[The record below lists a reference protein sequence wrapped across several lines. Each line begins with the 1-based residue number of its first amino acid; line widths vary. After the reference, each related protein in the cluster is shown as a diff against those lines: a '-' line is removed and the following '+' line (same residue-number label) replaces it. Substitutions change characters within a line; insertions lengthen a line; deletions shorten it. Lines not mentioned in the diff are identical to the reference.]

1 MRQFF
6 KVVLA
11 STVGTFLAFG
21 FLFLMVASV
30 LVAISSGG
38 VDGLDPNMGA
48 VRDKS
53 VLLLNLDG
61 TLQDKTSRG
70 PLLSAI
76 ASYNRPP
83 ELDLFEISQV
93 LDKAG
98 QDDQVKGLLL
108 HFKSLRSGLANAEAL
123 RRKIVEFKSSGKFVI
138 AYSESYTELAYMIA
152 TAADEIVLYPKG
164 YFEWDGLFSTVSYV
178 KNTLQKLEVVPQVFR
193 AGKYKS
199 AIEPFISEKMSPE
212 SRQQIEEII
221 SVAWGQI
228 RKHTA
233 EKTKLSEEELEDLA
247 ENAEVLT
254 AEQAFQK
261 GFVNLLASFE
271 EIENKLVELTGV
283 EDKPR
288 YTHWSGYHKHS
299 ILPSLAGGPKEKV
312 ALLFTD
318 GGISSQDRDGEG
330 ISSDSLVKVL
340 DEIRR
345 DEDIKAVVIRVN
357 SPGGSALASDVIWTS
372 SQWLKEA
379 KPVVTSFGNV
389 AASGGYYMSAGSQYI
404 FAEPTTITGSIGVFG
419 LSFATQDFWNKKIGM
434 TFDTVKSHRFSDLE
448 SLVREFDPTERLKM
462 QTMIDQIYDDFLGV
476 VVKGRATLKDREQ
489 AHEIAQGRVWIGAR
503 AKEIGLVDE
512 LGGLDQAI
520 AKVAELAELSSYKVE
535 IYPKPKSTLEQ
546 FMAQIGE
553 VSVFAIQSLIP
564 EGLQTVF
571 QQSLITHKKEMKD
584 QIMTRLPFDI
594 VIE

>member
-1 MRQFF
+1 MRQFL

-11 STVGTFLAFG
+11 STLGTFLALG

-30 LVAISSGG
+30 LVAFSSGG
-38 VDGLDPNMGA
+38 VDGLDPSMGA

-53 VLLLNLDG
+53 VLRLNLDG
-61 TLQDKTSRG
+61 ILQDKTTRG
-70 PLLSAI
+70 SLISSI
-76 ASYNRPP
+76 TNYNAPP

-93 LDKAG
+93 LDKAR
-98 QDDQVKGLLL
+98 QDDQIKGLFL

-123 RRKIVEFKSSGKFVI
+123 RRKIVEFKGSGKFVI
-138 AYSESYTELAYMIA
+138 AYSETYSELAYMVA
-152 TAADEIVLYPKG
+152 SAADEVVLYPKG

-178 KNTLQKLEVVPQVFR
+178 KNTLQKLDVVPQVFR

-199 AIEPFISEKMSPE
+199 AIEPFISDKMSPE

-228 RKHTA
+228 RKHAA

-247 ENAEVLT
+247 EKADVIT
-254 AEQAFQK
+254 ADQAFQK

-271 EIENKLVELTGV
+271 EVENKLVELTGV
-283 EDKPR
+283 EDEPR
-288 YTHWSGYHKHS
+288 YSHWRGYLKNN
-299 ILPSLAGGPKEKV
+299 ILPSLGGSQKKIAV
-312 ALLFTD
+312 LFAD

-330 ISSDSLVKVL
+330 ISSDRVVKIL

-372 SQWLKEA
+372 SQWLKEE

-448 SLVREFDPTERLKM
+448 SLVREMDPTERLKM

-476 VVKGRATLKDREQ
+476 VVKGRANLKDREQ
-489 AHEIAQGRVWIGAR
+489 AHEIAQGRVWIGSR

-520 AKVAELAELSSYKVE
+520 AKVAELAELSEYKLE
-535 IYPKPKSTLEQ
+535 IFPKPKSPFEQ
-546 FMAQIGE
+546 FMAQMGE
-553 VSVFAIQSLIP
+553 VSVMTLQSLVP
-564 EGLQTVF
+564 ESLRTVLQQGL
-571 QQSLITHKKEMKD
+571 STHKKEMKD

>member
-11 STVGTFLAFG
+11 STLGTFLALG
-21 FLFLMVASV
+21 FLLMMTASL
-30 LVAISSGG
+30 LVAFASGG
-38 VDGLDPNMGA
+38 VDSLDPSMGA
-48 VRDKS
+48 LRDKS
-53 VLLLNLDG
+53 ILRLNLDG

-70 PLLSAI
+70 PLLSTI
-76 ASYNRPP
+76 TNYNSPP

-93 LDKAG
+93 LDKAR
-98 QDDQVKGLLL
+98 QDDKIKGLFL

-123 RRKIVEFKSSGKFVI
+123 RRKIVEFKSSGKFVMT
-138 AYSESYTELAYMIA
+138 YSETYSELAYMIA
-152 TAADEIVLYPKG
+152 SAADEVVLYPKG

-199 AIEPFISEKMSPE
+199 AIEPFISERMSPE

-228 RKHTA
+228 RKHAA
-233 EKTKLSEEELEDLA
+233 EKTKLSEEDLEDMA
-247 ENAEVLT
+247 EKAEVLT

-271 EIENKLVELTGV
+271 EVENKLVELTGV
-283 EDKPR
+283 EDEPR
-288 YTHWSGYHKHS
+288 YTDWRGYHKNS
-299 ILPSLAGGPKEKV
+299 ILPSLSVGSKEKI
-312 ALLFTD
+312 ALLFAD
-318 GGISSQDRDGEG
+318 GRISTQDRDGNG
-330 ISSDSLVKVL
+330 ISSDRLVKIL

-345 DEDIKAVVIRVN
+345 DEDIKAVVFRVN

-372 SQWLKEA
+372 SQWLKEE

-434 TFDTVKSHRFSDLE
+434 TFDTVKSHRFADLE
-448 SLVREFDPTERLKM
+448 SLVRELDPTERLKM
-462 QTMIDQIYDDFLGV
+462 QTMIDQIYDDFLAV
-476 VVKGRATLKDREQ
+476 VVKGRETLKNRDQ

-503 AKEIGLVDE
+503 AKEMGLVDE

-520 AKVAELAELSSYKVE
+520 AKVAELAELSDYKVE
-535 IYPKPKSTLEQ
+535 IYPKPKSTFEQ
-546 FMAQIGE
+546 FMAQMGE
-553 VSVFAIQSLIP
+553 VSALAIQSLIP
-564 EGLQTVF
+564 EGLQTIL
-571 QQSLITHKKEMKD
+571 QQELGTHKREIKD

-594 VIE
+594 IVE